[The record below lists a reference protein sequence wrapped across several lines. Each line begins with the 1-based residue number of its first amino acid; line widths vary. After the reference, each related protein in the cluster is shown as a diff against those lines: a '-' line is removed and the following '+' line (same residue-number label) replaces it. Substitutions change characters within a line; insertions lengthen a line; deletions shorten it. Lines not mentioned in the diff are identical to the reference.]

1 MITVTVT
8 TTQRP
13 LGKETRWSWTDAQGR
28 AHARVFTGDS
38 SATDEVE
45 ARLCREIGG
54 GDLVRI
60 YAGGATA
67 ILRNGNGYQEWVRA

>member
-13 LGKETRWSWTDAQGR
+13 LGKETCWSWTAQGR
-28 AHARVFTGDS
+28 AHMRVFTGDS

-54 GDLVRI
+54 GDLVRV

-67 ILRNGNGYQEWVRA
+67 ILRDGNGYQEWVRA